1 LHSVLVLRGH
11 VFIEDGLCV
20 RMDTRFNSLSAMLV
34 MKVEAVSYGAV
45 DLTS

>member
-1 LHSVLVLRGH
+1 
-11 VFIEDGLCV
+11 
-20 RMDTRFNSLSAMLV
+20 MDTRFNSLSAMLV